1 MLKWISFPVPCETPY
16 LKDISGYRK
25 ISGKWRR
32 WGSDATSD
40 TMMLWVIWWC
50 YQGDSEYFVSDIVWL
65 QVSRWGNTWNGWFV
79 SYNNDVEPGARQ
91 QSHLEKEEGRSVSE
105 AFASTKCSEADGWQL
120 GTPIIR
126 IPLQSAQGPTNQT
139 MYIHHVCR
147 APARHRKP

>member
-1 MLKWISFPVPCETPY
+1 MRLSEFPFEYHAQLPT
-16 LKDISGYRK
+16 
-25 ISGKWRR
+25 WR
-32 WGSDATSD
+32 TSLV
-40 TMMLWVIWWC
+40 TERFLGNGINEIVMLWVIGWC
-50 YQGDSEYFVSDIVWL
+50 YEWYGDVMRKIWIFCEWYSLAAGMEMGKYF
-65 QVSRWGNTWNGWFV
+65 NGCFV

-105 AFASTKCSEADGWQL
+105 AFAGTKCSKADGRQL
-120 GTPIIR
+120 GTSIIR